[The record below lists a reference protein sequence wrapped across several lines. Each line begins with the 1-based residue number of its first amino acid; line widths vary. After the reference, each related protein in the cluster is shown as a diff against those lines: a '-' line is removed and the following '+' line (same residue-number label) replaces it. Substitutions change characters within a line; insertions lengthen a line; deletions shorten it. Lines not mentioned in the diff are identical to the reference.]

1 MHGSLR
7 LKTLHLNLASR
18 PYRDYRPVYAVVVA
32 SSLLIAFLMLNNV
45 DTYYRYIRETKT
57 TRSKIAQIERQ
68 IEQEQQ
74 RTETLNQRLRTVNV
88 KQLSEQTKF
97 VNARLAERA
106 FSWSE
111 LLDRLERVLPDDVR
125 IESIAPAFDKSGRVH
140 LAIAASAKTGTG
152 MINTL
157 DRLNRQPEFS
167 NAFPTSEENIP
178 NGGYRFGFSVDYQP
192 SIARAV
198 E

>member
-1 MHGSLR
+1 M
-7 LKTLHLNLASR
+7 
-18 PYRDYRPVYAVVVA
+18 
-32 SSLLIAFLMLNNV
+32 MLNNV

-57 TRSKIAQIERQ
+57 TRAKIAQIERQ
-68 IEQEQQ
+68 IQDEQK
-74 RTETLNQRLRTVNV
+74 RTDALTQRLRSINV

-111 LLDRLERVLPDDVR
+111 LLDRLERVIPADVR
-125 IESIAPAFDKSGRVH
+125 IESIAPSFGKDGMVH
-140 LAIAASAKTGTG
+140 LSMAASAKNGTG

-157 DRLNRQPEFS
+157 DRLNRESSFA
-167 NAFPTSEENIP
+167 NAFPTSEEN
-178 NGGYRFGFSVDYQP
+178 NQGAFRFGVGVDYRP
-192 SIARAV
+192 SILRGL

>member
-1 MHGSLR
+1 M
-7 LKTLHLNLASR
+7 
-18 PYRDYRPVYAVVVA
+18 YAVVVA
-32 SSLLIAFLMLNNV
+32 SSLLIAFMMLNNV

-57 TRSKIAQIERQ
+57 TRAKITQIERQ
-68 IEQEQQ
+68 IEDEQR
-74 RTETLNQRLRTVNV
+74 RTEGLNQRLRAVNV

-111 LLDRLERVLPDDVR
+111 LLDRLERILPNDVR
-125 IESIAPAFDKSGRVH
+125 IESISPSFGKDGMVH
-140 LAIAASAKTGTG
+140 LSIAAAAKTGTG

-157 DRLNRQPEFS
+157 DHLNREAAFA
-167 NAFPTSEENIP
+167 NAFPTSEQNIP
-178 NGGYRFGFSVDYQP
+178 DGGFKFGVGVDYQP
-192 SIARAV
+192 SVARAI